1 MELGYESIQI
11 ALMPLKRIKL
21 KLGLGYKWIYIMI
34 LD

>member
-11 ALMPLKRIKL
+11 ALMRLKRIKF
-21 KLGLGYKWIYIMI
+21 KLGLGYKWIYTII